1 MKKWTDKISKYPT
14 ATPKPIP
21 TRYSNLEKVR
31 KTLKESQESSSETN
45 NDPEEKLKRDLKIL
59 DEDVNDLFAFGYL
72 KQFKNPDCEEIS
84 MSLTA
89 NSYIPEIGRSIK
101 TIEMDL
107 KSIRSRG
114 KLKKDFDEI
123 KNKFNVDLK
132 CEESIMLDLDQDLKK
147 KREGEREKEL
157 MNELKRLE
165 DDVEDL
171 FFYGTNCDGINPVAE
186 TSLGRI
192 GREIRRLGSDI
203 GLDISLNSKL
213 RDINYIYNKAKGC
226 F

>member
-1 MKKWTDKISKYPT
+1 MVKI
-14 ATPKPIP
+14 
-21 TRYSNLEKVR
+21 
-31 KTLKESQESSSETN
+31 
-45 NDPEEKLKRDLKIL
+45 

-123 KNKFNVDLK
+123 KNKFK
-132 CEESIMLDLDQDLKK
+132 CRS
-147 KREGEREKEL
+147 
-157 MNELKRLE
+157 
-165 DDVEDL
+165 
-171 FFYGTNCDGINPVAE
+171 
-186 TSLGRI
+186 
-192 GREIRRLGSDI
+192 
-203 GLDISLNSKL
+203 
-213 RDINYIYNKAKGC
+213 
-226 F
+226 